1 MKKQDDQF
9 EILRAIDKK
18 SDMTQ
23 RDLSNTLGISLG
35 KINYCINALKEKG
48 LIKIGNFSESK
59 NKIKY
64 AYVLT
69 PKGIAEKTK
78 LTYNFLKRKM
88 KEYEELQKE
97 LKKIKKNKQFRYISF
112 SAIIK
117 KTRV

>member
-1 MKKQDDQF
+1 MKRKIKQN
-9 EILRAIDKK
+9 KK
-18 SDMTQ
+18 
-23 RDLSNTLGISLG
+23 DLFRSWTIKLSG
-35 KINYCINALKEKG
+35 KNYCINALKEKG

-97 LKKIKKNKQFRYISF
+97 LKKIKKNK
-112 SAIIK
+112 
-117 KTRV
+117 

>member
-1 MKKQDDQF
+1 MQKQDEQL
-9 EILRAIDKK
+9 EILRALDKK
-18 SDMTQ
+18 SNMTQ
-23 RDLSNTLGISLG
+23 RDLSNTLGFSLG
-35 KINYCINALKEKG
+35 KINYCLNALKDKG
-48 LIKIGNFSESK
+48 FIKIENFSKSN

-97 LKKIKKNKQFRYISF
+97 LKELKK
-112 SAIIK
+112 
-117 KTRV
+117 